1 MWAQPCRLVASV
13 DGTQRHHV
21 PDFLLASPAGQ
32 VSVVNVKPADRLTDP
47 KIADALA
54 WPGELFAGHG
64 WRYEVWS
71 GGEAV
76 TLENVRFLA
85 GYRRPGIVEEDL
97 IARALAGGPRRRTV
111 GRGRA
116 AAGRRRPRVDGAAG
130 VAGAAVAPPADHGPD
145 QALVRRRDPAQAPM
159 TTTGVTA
166 PLRIGTRLDHDG
178 DRFVVVEISGRRLVL
193 RQLSTGAVRQVDLAW
208 LLVHPTTRIADAA
221 VEPIESAAAVFA
233 DLDQPGQA
241 ELEARA
247 GRVREVLTGY
257 QRGSVELALPGEP
270 RPEYAPG
277 TAMMARYEA
286 KAAETGDA
294 VSTLRHWVGRF
305 RTAGPMGLVREPTGP
320 KSRSGWGRTDGRWI
334 DMCRTVVAEH
344 VNASR
349 PTRALILAT
358 VEARL
363 VEEYGE
369 GVVAV
374 PGKTV
379 GYQLLRELFRGSNA
393 FTGSTKGKRSIAD
406 RPQEVYG
413 RLRATRPGEYVLLDT
428 TKLDVFAMEPV
439 TCRWVQAEL
448 TASMDLYDRCITGL
462 RLTPVSTK
470 AVDVAAVLYETVHPR
485 LPAAHEVEVLPAH
498 GVPGS
503 VVLDVRK
510 LVDRHGQLLLP
521 SVAAETIV
529 YDHGQ
534 IYVSQHVESVCARFG
549 ISLQPARPKTPTD
562 KSPLERWFKTLSEGL
577 LVALPGY
584 KGADVHSR
592 GLDVEAQAFFFLDEL
607 EAIIR
612 EWIGL
617 VYHPRPHRG
626 LCIPEVPG
634 LDVSPLEMFNHG
646 INRAGYLN
654 IPTRP
659 DLAYDFLDTVWTGIN
674 HYGVEINGL
683 RYNGRDLNGYH
694 NRTSAYTG
702 VHAGKWPIAVDPGDV
717 RAVYFQHPDDH
728 TWHTLDWEHAPALD
742 KPFSSEALT
751 YARRLAARTQRF
763 PDTAATLV
771 QLLQR
776 WGAGLTEGAA
786 ERRMAVRLSQ
796 QRLRLLD
803 GAPDT
808 TADAVSANPQQVSAL
823 PSVRRLA
830 AIGAAP
836 SASPEDD
843 DAQAAAS
850 LAPPGPEPT
859 GEPGGD
865 DDEDAE
871 LDDVAFDG
879 EDDFYADVM
888 DSG

>member
-1 MWAQPCRLVASV
+1 V
-13 DGTQRHHV
+13 
-21 PDFLLASPAGQ
+21 
-32 VSVVNVKPADRLTDP
+32 
-47 KIADALA
+47 
-54 WPGELFAGHG
+54 
-64 WRYEVWS
+64 
-71 GGEAV
+71 
-76 TLENVRFLA
+76 
-85 GYRRPGIVEEDL
+85 
-97 IARALAGGPRRRTV
+97 
-111 GRGRA
+111 
-116 AAGRRRPRVDGAAG
+116 
-130 VAGAAVAPPADHGPD
+130 
-145 QALVRRRDPAQAPM
+145 
-159 TTTGVTA
+159 TTTAVTA

-178 DRFVVVEISGRRLVL
+178 ARFEVVEIAGRRLVL
-193 RQLSTGAVRQVDLAW
+193 QQLASGAVRQVDLAW
-208 LLVHPTTRIADAA
+208 LLAHPTTRVADTPG
-221 VEPIESAAAVFA
+221 EPVQTAAAVVFA
-233 DLDQPGQA
+233 DADEA
-241 ELEARA
+241 EVAVRA
-247 GRVREVLTGY
+247 GHVREVLTGY
-257 QRGSVELALPGEP
+257 RHGSSELALPGEP
-270 RPEYAPG
+270 RPSYRSG
-277 TAMMARYEA
+277 TAMMGRYEA
-286 KAAETGDA
+286 KAAETGVS
-294 VSTLRHWVGRF
+294 VSTLRRWVRAF
-305 RTAGPMGLVREPTGP
+305 QAWGPAGLVTQSTGP
-320 KSRSGWGRTDGRWI
+320 KRGSGWGRTDARWI
-334 DMCRTVVAEH
+334 DMCRAVVAEQ

-369 GVVAV
+369 GVVPV
-374 PGKTV
+374 PAKTV

-406 RPQEVYG
+406 RPHEVYG

-448 TASMDLYDRCITGL
+448 TASMDLYDRCICGL

-470 AVDVAAVLYETVHPR
+470 AVDVAGVLYETVHPR
-485 LPAAHEVEVLPAH
+485 LPGGQVEALPAH
-498 GVPGS
+498 GVPGT
-503 VVLDVRK
+503 VVLDARK
-510 LVDRHGQLLLP
+510 LVDAQGQPLLP

-549 ISLQPARPKTPTD
+549 ISLQPARPRTPTD

-612 EWIGL
+612 EWVGL
-617 VYHPRPHRG
+617 VYHCRPHRG
-626 LCIPEVPG
+626 MCIPEVPG
-634 LDVSPLEMFNHG
+634 LEVSPLEMFTHG
-646 INRAGYLN
+646 INRAGYLS

-659 DLAYDFLDTVWTGIN
+659 DLAYDFLATVWTSIQ

-683 RYNGRDLNGYH
+683 RYDGRGLNGYR
-694 NRTSAYTG
+694 NRTSPYAG
-702 VHAGKWPIAVDPGDV
+702 VHAGRWPIAVDPGDV

-763 PDTAATLV
+763 PDTATTLA
-771 QLLQR
+771 QLLHR
-776 WGAGLTEGAA
+776 WGAGLTDGAV

-803 GAPDT
+803 GTPAAAVPDAT
-808 TADAVSANPQQVSAL
+808 PAQQVSAL
-823 PSVRRLA
+823 PSVRRLN
-830 AIGAAP
+830 AIGATQEKPA
-836 SASPEDD
+836 EDAD
-843 DAQAAAS
+843 PPTVLSLMAAAPQQTAE
-850 LAPPGPEPT
+850 L
-859 GEPGGD
+859 GGD

-871 LDDVAFDG
+871 LDDAEFG
-879 EDDFYADVM
+879 SEDDFYADVM
-888 DSG
+888 DSR